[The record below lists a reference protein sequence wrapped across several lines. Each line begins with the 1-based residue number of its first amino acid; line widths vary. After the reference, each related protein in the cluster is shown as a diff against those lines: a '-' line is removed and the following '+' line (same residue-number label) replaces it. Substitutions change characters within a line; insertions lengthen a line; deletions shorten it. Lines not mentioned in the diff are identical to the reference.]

1 MIKTLLAGTLLSTGL
16 LAGGA
21 GGAEDVK
28 TDEKLQVVVADKSGN
43 MTHKEINKSEIPK
56 DAEPA
61 QAQPTED
68 VKTGEK
74 EGTSV
79 KDKMQVA
86 VADKDGNITYKEINK
101 SEIPK
106 TAVPAT
112 PKEDVK

>member
-28 TDEKLQVVVADKSGN
+28 IDEKLHVVADKSGN

-56 DAEPA
+56 DAEQA
-61 QAQPTED
+61 QAQPIGD
-68 VKTGEK
+68 AKTGKK

-86 VADKDGNITYKEINK
+86 VADKDGNITYKEIDK

-106 TAVPAT
+106 NAVPAT

>member
-1 MIKTLLAGTLLSTGL
+1 MIKTLLAGTILSTGL

-21 GGAEDVK
+21 VGAEDVK

-61 QAQPTED
+61 
-68 VKTGEK
+68 
-74 EGTSV
+74 
-79 KDKMQVA
+79 
-86 VADKDGNITYKEINK
+86 
-101 SEIPK
+101 
-106 TAVPAT
+106 T